1 MSLRR
6 LGLAGLAVATA
17 LASLVLVPATAG
29 AAEPVLAPDEIRVE
43 GRGWGHGRGLSQY
56 GALGYAVDHGWTS
69 DQILDH
75 FYSNTTAGDPI
86 ADDDI
91 KVHLTAFDLTDLL
104 ATSSSPF
111 SVEGIDFA
119 AGEFARVQVTGDAK
133 FRILRSAGCGDVGT
147 ELAAGLSGT
156 PGQNAHPYVEALPSN
171 VDPSVDDV
179 DQMLV
184 IVRCDDANNEVTRR
198 AYRGAFR
205 VVQIGGQAYTLNR
218 LPLEQYL
225 RGVVP
230 RESPAWWGG
239 LGEGRGV
246 AALEAQ
252 AVAARSY
259 AMALAADRLT
269 KNYASDTCDTTAC
282 QVYGGASVNGLK
294 LDHDEIYIHS
304 NAAIVATAGHVRR
317 FAGGSIALTEF
328 SSSTGGWTAP
338 LSENSGFPDV
348 EDLGDAIS
356 NNPNHVWTTTIAR
369 SDIENAYP
377 EIGSLIRIDVTQRN
391 GLGPWGGR
399 TRGLNI
405 IGTNGIRSVDIDN
418 WGDDSFR
425 RKFGLKSDWYRF
437 LDFTS
442 TGFWVVKS
450 DGTVFAFGEAQHY
463 GDASDRD
470 LNLPVVGMAA
480 TPSGFGYWLVAADG
494 GIFSYGDADFYGSTG
509 DIVLNEP
516 IVGMTASPDGSG
528 YWFVASDGGVFAF
541 GDAPFLGSMGGAPL
555 NKPVVDMATTAS
567 GDGYWLIATDG
578 GVFSFG
584 DAEFHGSTGGL
595 DLNADISAFAVTR
608 GGGGYWFVAVD
619 GGVFTFGDAEF
630 AGSRGDRTNRAPV
643 IGIAGT
649 PTDRGYWLLLDN
661 GTSYPFGDAPDYP
674 SSQAGST
681 VVEVELLPN

>member
-1 MSLRR
+1 
-6 LGLAGLAVATA
+6 LAVATV
-17 LASLVLVPATAG
+17 LASLALVPAAAG
-29 AAEPVLAPDEIRVE
+29 AAEPVLAPDEISVE

-91 KVHLTAFDLTDLL
+91 KVHLTVFDLTDLL
-104 ATSSSPF
+104 ATSKSPF
-111 SVEGIDFA
+111 TVEGIDFA
-119 AGEFARVQVTGDAK
+119 PGEFARVQVTGEAK

-147 ELAAGLSGT
+147 ELAAGLAGT

-179 DQMLV
+179 DQMLA

-205 VVQIGGQAYTLNR
+205 LVEIGGAAYIINR

-259 AMALAADRLT
+259 AMALAAVRL
-269 KNYASDTCDTTAC
+269 AQGRAADTCDTTAC
-282 QVYGGASVNGLK
+282 QVYGGAGILQPGGGVLK
-294 LDHDEIYIHS
+294 FDHGDTYVHS
-304 NAAIVATAGHVRR
+304 NAAIAATAGHVRR
-317 FAGGSIALTEF
+317 TAGGAIALTEF

-338 LSENSGFPDV
+338 LSEGSGFPDV
-348 EDLGDAIS
+348 EDLGDAIGK
-356 NNPNHVWTTTIAR
+356 NPNHVWTTTIAR

-377 EIGSLIRIDVTQRN
+377 EIGLLIRIDVTQRN

-399 TRGLNI
+399 TRALVLT
-405 IGTNGIRSVDIDN
+405 GTEGKTDPIEIPN
-418 WGDDSFR
+418 WGGDSFR

-450 DGTVFAFGEAQHY
+450 DGAVFEFGEAQHH
-463 GDASDRD
+463 GDASTFD
-470 LNLPVVGMAA
+470 LNQPIVGMAA
-480 TPSGFGYWLVAADG
+480 TPTGLGYWLVAADG
-494 GIFSYGDADFYGSTG
+494 GIFSFGDADFYGSTG
-509 DIVLNEP
+509 DLVLNEP
-516 IVGMTASPDGSG
+516 IVGMTALPDGSG

-541 GDAPFLGSMGGAPL
+541 GDAPFLGSMGAARV
-555 NKPVVDMATTAS
+555 NKSVVDMATTAS
-567 GDGYWLIATDG
+567 GGGYWLIATDG

-584 DAEFHGSTGGL
+584 DAEFHGSTGAIVL
-595 DLNADISAFAVTR
+595 AADITAFAVTR
-608 GGGGYWFVAVD
+608 GGGGYWFVAAD

-630 AGSRGDRTNRAPV
+630 AGSRGNRTNRAPV
-643 IGIAGT
+643 IGIAAT
-649 PTDRGYWLLLDN
+649 PSDRGYWLLLEN
-661 GTSYPFGDAPDYP
+661 GTSYPFGDAPDYI
-674 SSQAGST
+674 SSVVGSM